1 MRALIVV
8 LLLLGVAGGTMAP
21 LFAGGRRLVA
31 ILGAAVA
38 ISCVLVLAGLGS
50 D

>member
-8 LLLLGVAGGTMAP
+8 LLLVAVAGGTMAQ
-21 LFAGGRRLVA
+21 LFAGGRRVVA
-31 ILGAAVA
+31 ILGTAVA
-38 ISCVLVLAGLGS
+38 ISCILTLVWLGS